1 MPNENGPLNGPPNET
16 GTPAGDQTD
25 RAHGNTANNTAG
37 VADEN
42 LAADPLRPLKRHPIY
57 RITDSL
63 SDYMGVEKDLIQFTE
78 FLSLCAGRAVLPVN
92 IDVQSDQVAVD
103 LHLANRILDL
113 RHGHVARVDT
123 HRQFRSLEQGEF
135 LLRGPATLNYA
146 KGPDEDLRPLAAVLV
161 RGNHRFLHR
170 EVSEYTA
177 RLLGSDFTLPSIW
190 RITDILSTLPP
201 VPTTLRL
208 QTSQACRELN
218 DFGHAFAGYR
228 CHAVEDE
235 LAELIESL
243 PVQPP
248 YPNPLWHRYRGKA
261 QPEMMLVFERLLK
274 IFVALRILLPGSTD
288 KRPEVL
294 LDDYEALRA
303 LLNMLPLV
311 PLDRELTPQALLT
324 GESLYKAVHESTK
337 RLELPDLSQHGEK
350 WFTRLDAMHWT
361 GLAYNTA
368 KKHLGELED
377 EGIVTA
383 TVAENNRE
391 RGRQIHYRFLDGREP
406 PFEWRNPFERLP
418 NLSARTGI

>member
-1 MPNENGPLNGPPNET
+1 MPGDNQPLNAPPNET
-16 GTPAGDQTD
+16 GSPAGNQTD
-25 RAHGNTANNTAG
+25 RAHENGTNNAIGIPT
-37 VADEN
+37 EN
-42 LAADPLRPLKRHPIY
+42 ATPDPLHPLKTHPVY
-57 RITDSL
+57 AITDSL
-63 SDYMGVEKDLIQFTE
+63 SEYMGVEKDLIQLVE
-78 FLSLCAGRAVLPVN
+78 FLSLAAGRMVMPINL
-92 IDVQSDQVAVD
+92 DVQTDQVAVD

-123 HRQFRSLEQGEF
+123 HRQFRALEQGEF
-135 LLRGPATLNYA
+135 LLRGPLTVNYL
-146 KGPDEDLRPLAAVLV
+146 KGPDEDLRPLATVLV

-208 QTSQACRELN
+208 QACQACRELD

-228 CHAVEDE
+228 CLAVEDK

-243 PVQPP
+243 PVQPV
-248 YPNPLWHRYRGKA
+248 YPNAWRRHYRGKT
-261 QPEMMLVFERLLK
+261 QPEMMLVFERLLAV
-274 IFVALRILLPGSTD
+274 FVALRVLLPNATD

-294 LDDYEALRA
+294 LEDYQALRA
-303 LLNMLPLV
+303 MLNLLPLV

-324 GESLYKAVHESTK
+324 GETVYKAVHESTK

-350 WFTRLDAMHWT
+350 WFTRLDAMYWT
-361 GLAYNTA
+361 DLGYNTV
-368 KKHLGELED
+368 KKHLRELES
-377 EGIVTA
+377 EGIVTS

-391 RGRQIHYRFLDGREP
+391 RGKQIHYRFLDREP

-418 NLSARTGI
+418 DLGAATGT